1 MSTMDN
7 QHRAAPESSWTIDE
21 KWGADNTIDVANCFI
36 ELRTRIEALE
46 AAQQSPQEVSLK
58 NRALKALEEAE
69 HADHPVQLTIL
80 NTAAHVLIREALES
94 IPES

>member
-1 MSTMDN
+1 MYT
-7 QHRAAPESSWTIDE
+7 
-21 KWGADNTIDVANCFI
+21 ANCLL

-58 NRALKALEEAE
+58 NRALKALDEAE
-69 HADHPVQLTIL
+69 HVDHPVQLTIL
-80 NTAAHVLIREALES
+80 STTAHVLIREALES